1 MCTNVKYSYT
11 IYYIIQGVSE
21 VWHVLRWRG
30 KQKNKDDVSV
40 GAVTIG
46 KSIGRESEKLYHEN
60 IAKCL
65 VSY

>member
-46 KSIGRESEKLYHEN
+46 KSIGRESE
-60 IAKCL
+60 
-65 VSY
+65 